1 MRQYVADSFPDE
13 ICHLISGYISQF
25 TCKAHITAPLT
36 SQTISVCCLQNAG
49 PFTQFYN
56 GEGTLK
62 TFEEMPYEL
71 KPGQMN
77 FEAEK
82 SKQSVNRD
90 ELKRRN
96 NASAKKSRDVRRT
109 REL

>member
-1 MRQYVADSFPDE
+1 MQ
-13 ICHLISGYISQF
+13 G
-25 TCKAHITAPLT
+25 AHYSSSDKPRDLGVLPTKHGAL
-36 SQTISVCCLQNAG
+36 
-49 PFTQFYN
+49 YN

-62 TFEEMPYEL
+62 TFEEMPYALER
-71 KPGQMN
+71 GQIS

-82 SKQSVNRD
+82 SKQFVNRD

-109 REL
+109 GEL

>member
-1 MRQYVADSFPDE
+1 MQGALYSSSDKPNDLGVLPTKRGA
-13 ICHLISGYISQF
+13 L
-25 TCKAHITAPLT
+25 
-36 SQTISVCCLQNAG
+36 
-49 PFTQFYN
+49 YN
-56 GEGTLK
+56 GEGALK

-71 KPGQMN
+71 KRGQMG
-77 FEAEK
+77 FETEK

-96 NASAKKSRDVRRT
+96 NASAKKSRHVRRT

>member
-1 MRQYVADSFPDE
+1 MQ
-13 ICHLISGYISQF
+13 G
-25 TCKAHITAPLT
+25 AHYSSSDKPNDLGVLPTKRGAL
-36 SQTISVCCLQNAG
+36 
-49 PFTQFYN
+49 YN

-71 KPGQMN
+71 ERGQMS

-96 NASAKKSRDVRRT
+96 NASAKKTRDVRRT

>member
-1 MRQYVADSFPDE
+1 MIGVLPTKRGALYS
-13 ICHLISGYISQF
+13 
-25 TCKAHITAPLT
+25 
-36 SQTISVCCLQNAG
+36 
-49 PFTQFYN
+49 

-71 KPGQMN
+71 KRGQMS

-82 SKQSVNRD
+82 SKQSVNQH
-90 ELKRRN
+90 ELKRRK
-96 NASAKKSRDVRRT
+96 NASANKSRDVRRT

>member
-1 MRQYVADSFPDE
+1 MQ
-13 ICHLISGYISQF
+13 G
-25 TCKAHITAPLT
+25 AHYSSSDKPRDLGVLPTKRGALYT
-36 SQTISVCCLQNAG
+36 
-49 PFTQFYN
+49 

-62 TFEEMPYEL
+62 TFEVMPCALER
-71 KPGQMN
+71 GQMS

-96 NASAKKSRDVRRT
+96 NAFAKKSRDVRKT

>member
-1 MRQYVADSFPDE
+1 MT
-13 ICHLISGYISQF
+13 L
-25 TCKAHITAPLT
+25 
-36 SQTISVCCLQNAG
+36 SQTKFVILFLDTFPSLHARRTLQLLYKPNDLG
-49 PFTQFYN
+49 VLPTKRGGLYN
-56 GEGTLK
+56 GEVTLK

-71 KPGQMN
+71 KPGQMS

-96 NASAKKSRDVRRT
+96 NASAKKSRDLRRT

>member
-1 MRQYVADSFPDE
+1 MQ
-13 ICHLISGYISQF
+13 G
-25 TCKAHITAPLT
+25 AHYSSSDKPNDLGVLPTKRGA
-36 SQTISVCCLQNAG
+36 VC
-49 PFTQFYN
+49 N

-71 KPGQMN
+71 KLRQMS

>member
-1 MRQYVADSFPDE
+1 MS
-13 ICHLISGYISQF
+13 
-25 TCKAHITAPLT
+25 
-36 SQTISVCCLQNAG
+36 
-49 PFTQFYN
+49 
-56 GEGTLK
+56 
-62 TFEEMPYEL
+62 
-71 KPGQMN
+71 

-96 NASAKKSRDVRRT
+96 NAPAKKSRDVRRT

>member
-1 MRQYVADSFPDE
+1 MHIDSCSDE
-13 ICHLISGYISQF
+13 PKDLGVLP
-25 TCKAHITAPLT
+25 TKRGAL
-36 SQTISVCCLQNAG
+36 
-49 PFTQFYN
+49 YN

-71 KPGQMN
+71 KPGQMS

>member
-1 MRQYVADSFPDE
+1 MHIDSCSDE
-13 ICHLISGYISQF
+13 PKDLGVLP
-25 TCKAHITAPLT
+25 TKRGAL
-36 SQTISVCCLQNAG
+36 
-49 PFTQFYN
+49 YN

-71 KPGQMN
+71 NRGQMS

-90 ELKRRN
+90 EQKRQH

>member
-1 MRQYVADSFPDE
+1 MQ
-13 ICHLISGYISQF
+13 G
-25 TCKAHITAPLT
+25 AHYSSSDKPNDLGVLPTKRGAL
-36 SQTISVCCLQNAG
+36 
-49 PFTQFYN
+49 YN

-71 KPGQMN
+71 ERGQMS